1 MHDRGDDAVVVVK
14 VVVVVVVIVGA
25 CIGRTPIGSLFH
37 NKRQTDR
44 QTDRPF

>member
-14 VVVVVVVIVGA
+14 VVLLVAFVVVIVGA
-25 CIGRTPIGSLFH
+25 CIGRTPSGSLFH

-44 QTDRPF
+44 